1 MNGPVPLGL
10 TDKVASAPAFK
21 VCVVAVVVTVGGSI
35 TVNTASL
42 KMLPYGVVA
51 VTRYVP
57 PSATVVDAIVKVAPV
72 WLARVVPPL
81 VHW

>member
-1 MNGPVPLGL
+1 VNGPVPLGL
-10 TDKVASAPAFK
+10 TDKVALAPAFK

-35 TVNTASL
+35 TVKIASL

-57 PSATVVDAIVKVAPV
+57 PSATVVEAIVKVAPV
-72 WLARVVPPL
+72 WLARVVPFR
-81 VHW
+81 VH

>member
-10 TDKVASAPAFK
+10 TDKVALAPAFK

-35 TVNTASL
+35 TVKIASL

-57 PSATVVDAIVKVAPV
+57 PSATVVEAIVKVAPV
-72 WLARVVPPL
+72 
-81 VHW
+81 